1 MSALLLDTHA
11 VHWWTAEPTRLSR
24 SAQRALDEAEELLI
38 AAISWHELAWL
49 ARHGR
54 ISVDIPIRTW
64 LDELGANVRT
74 VGLTPAIADTAVSLP
89 SSFPGDPAD
98 RLIYASAI
106 QQGTKLVTK
115 DRSIAKHDAPRNLVL
130 W

>member
-1 MSALLLDTHA
+1 MSTLLLDTHA
-11 VHWWTAEPTRLSR
+11 VHWWSAEPSRLSR

-64 LDELGANVRT
+64 LDELGAHVRT

-115 DRSIAKHDAPRNLVL
+115 DRSIAKHDVSRNLVL